1 MDLSQYLDLFIS
13 EAQEHLQVMN
23 QALLALE
30 KAPDNLGH
38 LDGFFR
44 AAHTL
49 KGMSA
54 TLGFQQM
61 ATLSHDMEDVL
72 DTLRK
77 KERPLTPELADTL
90 FRCLDTLSGLL
101 QGIAAGE
108 GEEERDVV
116 EMQALLRSVEQ
127 IARPVQP
134 ATVVDIPQA
143 GLEVRVEVAPD
154 CALKGPRAFLA
165 LKRIEEVASIK
176 GSDPPRPALRAGE
189 YAEQFRVFLA
199 ADANPDVVKKAATS
213 VAEIVAVAVSAF
225 GSREA
230 PAQPQPA
237 RVAAPAPQA
246 PPALDAEPAVFASPA
261 APVVRIKVAHLEQ
274 LLETVGDLVINRSR
288 LAQLARK
295 YALPDLK
302 EAVESY
308 ASALDRLQEIVLT
321 MRMTPVFQVFNL
333 FPRMVR
339 DMAREQGKQIE
350 FEMEGTEIELDRT
363 ILDKISDPLVHL
375 LRNSVDHGI
384 ESPEERRQA
393 GKPATAHVRLRARRE
408 RDKAII
414 EVSDDG
420 GGMSPQKI
428 ADRAIERGL
437 ITPQEVSGMEAD
449 DILGLICRPGF
460 STKTEV
466 TGVSGRGVGMNVVKQ
481 VMDEIGGLLEIAS
494 QPGQGSRFRLTL
506 PLTIAIL
513 PALLV
518 KVQNETYALALNQ
531 VVRVIESRRD
541 QVRQLHRQ
549 AVLQLE
555 EGVLPLIALSD
566 LLQVPM
572 ADKRDTDADEFLTVV
587 VVGRG
592 RQQHGLTVDDILGKE
607 DIVLKPLQGDLQQI
621 EGISGTTIR
630 GEGEIVLVLDT
641 SGLIRLW
648 MSGGM

>member
-1 MDLSQYLDLFIS
+1 VDLSQYLGLFIS
-13 EAQEHLQVMN
+13 EAQDHLQVMN

-30 KAPDNLGH
+30 KTPDDLGH
-38 LDGFFR
+38 LDQFFR

-54 TLGFQQM
+54 TLGFQRM

-77 KERPLTPELADTL
+77 KERLLTPELADTL

-108 GEEERDVV
+108 GEEQRDIA
-116 EMQALLRSVEQ
+116 EMQALLRSAEK
-127 IARPVQP
+127 IAPPVQP
-134 ATVVDIPQA
+134 VSAEGAPQV

-154 CALKGPRAFLA
+154 CVLKGPRAFLV
-165 LKRIEEVASIK
+165 LKRLEEIASVE
-176 GSDPPRPALRAGE
+176 GSDPPRAALRTGE

-199 ADANPDVVKKAATS
+199 ADADLDAVQKAVNS
-213 VAEIVAVAVSAF
+213 VAEIVAVTVSALAAE
-225 GSREA
+225 EA

-237 RVAAPAPQA
+237 RAAALEPQA
-246 PPALDAEPAVFASPA
+246 PAVPAAEPPVFAAPT

-274 LLETVGDLVINRSR
+274 LLEAVGDLVINRSH

-295 YALPDLK
+295 HALPDLK
-302 EAVESY
+302 EAVEAH
-308 ASALDRLQEIVLT
+308 ASAMDRLQEIVLA
-321 MRMTPVFQVFNL
+321 MRMTPVFQVFNR

-339 DMAREQGKQIE
+339 DLTRDQGKQID

-363 ILDKISDPLVHL
+363 ILDKITDPLVHL

-384 ESPEERRQA
+384 ESPEERQRA
-393 GKPATAHVRLRARRE
+393 GKSPVAHVRLQARRE

-420 GGMSPQKI
+420 RGMSPKKI

-437 ITPQEVSGMEAD
+437 VTAQEVSGMEAD

-460 STKTEV
+460 STKAEV
-466 TGVSGRGVGMNVVKQ
+466 TGVSGRGVGMGVVKE
-481 VMDEIGGLLEIAS
+481 VMDEIGGTLEIKS
-494 QPGQGSRFRLTL
+494 QLGQGSCFRLAF
-506 PLTIAIL
+506 PLTMAIL

-518 KVQNETYALALNQ
+518 HAGDETYALPLNQ
-531 VVRVIESRRD
+531 VARIVESWRS

-549 AVLQLE
+549 TVLQLE

-566 LLQVPM
+566 LLQVPT
-572 ADKRDTDADEFLTVV
+572 AGRRDAGEFLTVV
-587 VVGRG
+587 VVRRG
-592 RQQHGLTVDDILGKE
+592 HRQYGLIVDEILGKE

-621 EGISGTTIR
+621 EGIGGATIR
-630 GEGEIVLVLDT
+630 GEGEIVLVLDAA
-641 SGLIRLW
+641 GLIRLLTSEE
-648 MSGGM
+648 M